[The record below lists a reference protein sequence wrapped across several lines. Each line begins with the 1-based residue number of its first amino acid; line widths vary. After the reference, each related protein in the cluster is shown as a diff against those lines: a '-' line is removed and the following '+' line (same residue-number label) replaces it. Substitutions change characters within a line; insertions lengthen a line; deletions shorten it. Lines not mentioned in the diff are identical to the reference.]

1 MNARQLEQIAD
12 VRRLCKNGEA
22 LERFKAADVSLA
34 EVARASNGAFS
45 TTAAWRYVNGQ
56 RTPRPAQALA
66 LARILAR
73 LES

>member
-1 MNARQLEQIAD
+1 VNARQLEQITEA
-12 VRRLCKNGEA
+12 RRLCKSGEA
-22 LERFKAADVSLA
+22 LERFRAADVSLA
-34 EVARASNGAFS
+34 EVAKASSGAFS
-45 TTAAWRYVNGQ
+45 TTAVWRYVNGQ